1 MKIILLVILGVVI
14 LSGLIFDL
22 PLGLFH
28 NLEQGGLVIL
38 SGLFGSLFLN
48 ILNLSCTK
56 KRDPLNTKGLDLEI
70 LKEEKE
76 QLSQKIKTLE
86 KALEEAL
93 K

>member
-1 MKIILLVILGVVI
+1 MKIILLVVLGVVI
-14 LSGLIFDL
+14 FSGLIFDL
-22 PLGLFH
+22 PVGIFH

-48 ILNLSCTK
+48 MSGAK

-70 LKEEKE
+70 LKEEKQ